1 MITKLCAKQYLASI
15 IIGVCNKICM
25 NWWLRRSGTGFK
37 VLWYS
42 PSVCGCPLSLSLH
55 WFSCQFPS
63 PGARPGCHAPFTAV
77 RISAQKN
84 RKIHKIIPYLTK
96 TLSITQRSGMK
107 RCVPRRKL
115 YKIDFLCV
123 WGWGKLVEFPLFL
136 SKCVFSFVIFC
147 FARLGLV
154 PASARGR
161 GSVQAGL
168 QPMQKT
174 FNQLK
179 H

>member
-1 MITKLCAKQYLASI
+1 MQNNIQLLSSSEFVIRFVWIDDWEGRGLASKF
-15 IIGVCNKICM
+15 CNI
-25 NWWLRRSGTGFK
+25 LP
-37 VLWYS
+37 
-42 PSVCGCPLSLSLH
+42 PSVAVSSLSLH